1 MKTKILGTGKSVPK
15 KIVTNDDLAKIIDT
29 SDEWIYTRTGIKS
42 RHVAELRSEAAYA
55 VYTTKAEEAARATE
69 SAREAETTE
78 TAETADTTE
87 TASTLAIEASRQALA
102 NAGVAAQDIELII
115 VATSSPD
122 YTFPSTAAL
131 VQDGIGA
138 KGAMCFDISAAC
150 TGFIYALSIA
160 EAYMQSGQFKTALVI
175 GSEVMSTEVDWKDRS
190 TCVLFGDGAGAVVLS
205 AKPEA
210 LERHT
215 VEDEKEITE
224 HTYFK
229 SVSALHADG
238 SKGQVLTRGK
248 DFIRMDG
255 QEVFKF
261 AVKKV
266 PESINE
272 VLEKANVP
280 IGEVKY
286 FVLHQANIRI
296 IEAVAKRLGVEM
308 SRFPINLEQYG
319 NTSAASIPILLD
331 EMNRSNILQRGDKII
346 LSGFGAGL
354 SWGSTLLEW

>member
-1 MKTKILGTGKSVPK
+1 MKTKISGTGKSVPQK
-15 KIVTNDDLAKIIDT
+15 VVTNDDLAQVIDT
-29 SDEWIYTRTGIKS
+29 SDEWIYTRTGIRS
-42 RHVAELRSEAAYA
+42 RHVAEL
-55 VYTTKAEEAARATE
+55 KAGTQN
-69 SAREAETTE
+69 TC
-78 TAETADTTE
+78 D
-87 TASTLAIEASRQALA
+87 TASTLAAEAAHRALN
-102 NAGVAAQDIELII
+102 NAEISAEDIELII

-122 YTFPSTAAL
+122 YMFPSTAAI
-131 VQDGIGA
+131 VQNKIGA
-138 KGAMCFDISAAC
+138 GKAMCFDISSAC

-160 EAYMQSGQFKTALVI
+160 EAYIQSGQFKNTLVI
-175 GSEVMSTEVDWKDRS
+175 GSEIMSGEVDWKDRS
-190 TCVLFGDGAGAVVLS
+190 TCVLFGDGAGAVVLTAENEIFDS
-205 AKPEA
+205 TKLSVVPGIISSKVSSVIPSKIPDTDSCTA
-210 LERHT
+210 T
-215 VEDEKEITE
+215 VSKGINCD
-224 HTYFK
+224 TYFRT
-229 SVSALHADG
+229 VSALHVDG

-280 IGEVKY
+280 IEEIKY

-296 IEAVAKRLGVEM
+296 IEAVAKRIGVEM
-308 SRFPINLEQYG
+308 SRFPTNLREYG

>member
-1 MKTKILGTGKSVPK
+1 MKTKISGTGKSIPQKV
-15 KIVTNDDLAKIIDT
+15 VTNDDLVRVIDT
-29 SDEWIYTRTGIKS
+29 SDEWIYTRTGIRS
-42 RHVAELRSEAAYA
+42 RHVADTDTSAMLAAEAA
-55 VYTTKAEEAARATE
+55 K
-69 SAREAETTE
+69 
-78 TAETADTTE
+78 
-87 TASTLAIEASRQALA
+87 QALY
-102 NAGVAAQDIELII
+102 NASISAEDIELII

-122 YTFPSTAAL
+122 YTFPSTASI
-131 VQDGIGA
+131 VQNKIGA
-138 KGAMCFDISAAC
+138 CGAMCFDISAAC

-160 EAYMQSGQFKTALVI
+160 EAYMQSGQFKQALVI
-175 GSEVMSTEVDWKDRS
+175 GSEIMSGEVDWKDRS

-205 AKPEA
+205 AEQETLSEPEQIILLA
-210 LERHT
+210 PESA
-215 VEDEKEITE
+215 EDCSTEKFS

-229 SVSALHADG
+229 TISALHADG

-248 DFIRMDG
+248 EFIQMDG
-255 QEVFKF
+255 REVFKF

-272 VLEKANVP
+272 VLEKANVS
-280 IGEVKY
+280 IDEVKY

-296 IEAVAKRLGVEM
+296 IEAVAKRLGTEM
-308 SRFPINLEQYG
+308 SRFPTNLERYG

>member
-1 MKTKILGTGKSVPK
+1 MKTKILGTGSCVPQK
-15 KIVTNDDLAKIIDT
+15 VVTNDDLAKVVDT
-29 SDEWIYTRTGIKS
+29 NDEWIYTRTGIRS
-42 RHVAELRSEAAYA
+42 RRVADGD
-55 VYTTKAEEAARATE
+55 
-69 SAREAETTE
+69 
-78 TAETADTTE
+78 TAG
-87 TASTLAIEASRQALA
+87 TLAAGAARQALD
-102 NAGVAAQDIELII
+102 NSGLGAGDIELII

-122 YTFPSTAAL
+122 YIFPSTASI
-131 VQDGIGA
+131 VQNEIGA
-138 KGAMCFDISAAC
+138 TKAMCFDISAAC
-150 TGFIYALSIA
+150 TGFIYALSAA
-160 EAYMQSGQFKTALVI
+160 EAYIQSGQFKTALVI
-175 GSEVMSTEVDWKDRS
+175 GSEIMSSELDWKDRS

-205 AKPEA
+205 AESGDIA
-210 LERHT
+210 A
-215 VEDEKEITE
+215 

-229 SVSALHADG
+229 SVSVLHADG
-238 SKGQVLTRGK
+238 SKGNVLTSGR

-266 PESINE
+266 PESIKE

-280 IGEVKY
+280 IDDVKY

-296 IEAVAKRLGVEM
+296 IEAAAKRLGVDM
-308 SRFPINLEQYG
+308 SKFPANLEKYG

-331 EMNRSNILQRGDKII
+331 EMNRNNILQRGDKII

>member
-1 MKTKILGTGKSVPK
+1 MKTKISGTGKSVPQK
-15 KIVTNDDLAKIIDT
+15 VVTNDDLAQVIDT
-29 SDEWIYTRTGIKS
+29 SDEWIYTRTGIRS
-42 RHVAELRSEAAYA
+42 RHVAEL
-55 VYTTKAEEAARATE
+55 KAGTQN
-69 SAREAETTE
+69 TC
-78 TAETADTTE
+78 D
-87 TASTLAIEASRQALA
+87 TASTLAAEAAHRALN
-102 NAGVAAQDIELII
+102 NAEISAEDIELII

-122 YTFPSTAAL
+122 YMFPSTASI
-131 VQDGIGA
+131 VQNKIGA
-138 KGAMCFDISAAC
+138 GKAMCFDISSAC

-160 EAYMQSGQFKTALVI
+160 EAYIQSGQFKNALVI
-175 GSEVMSTEVDWKDRS
+175 GSEIMSEEVDWKDRS
-190 TCVLFGDGAGAVVLS
+190 TCVLFGDGAGAVVLTAENETFDS
-205 AKPEA
+205 TK
-210 LERHT
+210 LST
-215 VEDEKEITE
+215 VSKGINGD
-224 HTYFK
+224 TYFRT
-229 SVSALHADG
+229 VSALHADG

-280 IGEVKY
+280 IEEIKY

-296 IEAVAKRLGVEM
+296 IEAVAKRLGAEM
-308 SRFPINLEQYG
+308 SRFPTNLGEYG